1 MPLGSCH
8 TCIKYLMFGFNFLF
22 WLLGCAMLGVGIWI
36 LVDDEFDKY
45 TDGVDEFSLL
55 YTAAYVVIVVGIII
69 MVIGFLG
76 CCGAIRENQ
85 IMLVLFFACLFI
97 IFCALLG
104 IGIYMIVAKDGFR
117 NVVSEVLKKKVKDTC
132 DGNEDATNFMQVI
145 QENFKCCG
153 ADGLTDYAPTSCAHP
168 MICEAIFDTKGCTTI
183 FSEWIKK
190 NFVVVAGVLF
200 GIALILILGMVF
212 AMILCCA
219 VRDIHA

>member
-1 MPLGSCH
+1 
-8 TCIKYLMFGFNFLF
+8 
-22 WLLGCAMLGVGIWI
+22 
-36 LVDDEFDKY
+36 
-45 TDGVDEFSLL
+45 
-55 YTAAYVVIVVGIII
+55 

-104 IGIYMIVAKDGFR
+104 IGIYMIVAKDGFQ
-117 NVVSEVLKKKVKDTC
+117 NVVSEVLKKKVTGTC
-132 DGNEDATNFMQVI
+132 DGDNEDTNFMQF
-145 QENFKCCG
+145 QCCG
-153 ADGLTDYAPTSCAHP
+153 ANGLTDYLPTSCAHP
-168 MICEAIFDTKGCTTI
+168 MICEALFDTTGCTAK